1 MVQRLKLNIPDDI
14 SGQELEE
21 MLSSIL
27 WESHPASDAQ
37 KEFAHNIGI
46 AFAENITKG
55 EIGELLDKKLAKMP
69 PSPGQLRFAKEL
81 EIRVPWFCSYKR
93 LADLIDQALEEQDD
107 SVYDGDW

>member
-1 MVQRLKLNIPDDI
+1 MVKRIKLSIPDDI
-14 SGQELEE
+14 SRQELEE
-21 MLSSIL
+21 MLSSIPR
-27 WESHPASDAQ
+27 ESHPASDAQ

-46 AFAENITKG
+46 AFADNITRG

-93 LADLIDQALEEQDD
+93 LSELIDQTLEEQND
-107 SVYDGDW
+107 SVYDGGW